1 VRLPTEFVKLPVRVD
16 ADALA
21 AEVAALP
28 EQIWREHPEGAAGN
42 TAVPLV
48 GREGDPFDD
57 AVVGPMAPTP
67 YLAHLPYAAKIMASL
82 GSVIGRTRLMRIE
95 EEGHLDDHVDTNYY
109 WRDHMRVH
117 VPVATTPDVEF
128 LCNGRSQHMAAG
140 EVWVFDTWL
149 RHGVRNPAGTKRIH
163 LVIDTVGSAGLW
175 DLLERPDRDAVLIT
189 PDGPSP
195 ALVTELI
202 NGATVMSPWE
212 FAATVDQLAGDL
224 QLVDP
229 DTAARFVE
237 AMAPF
242 RRAWRETWARFG
254 EFSEGVPVYA
264 QLRQQCSDV
273 VEREFAGVCLVNRL
287 EVHAAVLQQLL
298 RPAVRSDETVFGAVA
313 GAPSSAAAAPATVL
327 SPRPAAPTID
337 RPVFIVSSP
346 RSGSSLLF
354 ETLARSP
361 GLWTIGGESHQVIE
375 GIAGLHPARHGWDSN
390 RLAADEATP
399 ATVAELQRR
408 FVEQLRDRN
417 GNPVPGGAVRMLEK
431 TPKNSLRVPLLAAAF
446 PDARFVYLYRDPR
459 ETISSMLD
467 AWKSGRF
474 VTYRDLP
481 GWNGPAWSLL
491 LTPGWRELAGA
502 SLGEIVTAQW
512 STATSLLLDDL
523 EVLDPD
529 RWCVT
534 SYDRLLDDP
543 QAEMQRLCEFCEVDW
558 DVELSGPLPLSRHTL
573 DSPAPQKWLRNAD
586 ELEPHWD
593 TVREVATRAHEFFA
607 QPPRVRPVRTKSA
620 ADVVRQASTPA
631 APAPQTGPPA
641 GTAAASPAR
650 DGNGA
655 AEDLTFNSVFSASLP
670 ELLDAIGSSL
680 CVSTYQS
687 GRMILVRAEGGQRL
701 NTHFRGFQTPM
712 GVATRPGGLA
722 IGTKTQVHVFQDQAA
737 LSARLDPPGRHD
749 AVYVPREAHSTG
761 DIRIHDLAWVGDEL
775 WAVNT
780 RFSCLSTF
788 DPHYSFVPRWR
799 PSFVTE
805 LAPQD
810 RCHLNGM
817 AVVDGEVRYVTA
829 LGTSDEPGG
838 WRERKTDGGVLLHV
852 PSGEVL
858 TSGLC
863 MPHSPRW
870 HDGRLWMLESGL
882 GAIHEIDPTTGA
894 KTEVTRVP
902 GFTRGMSFAG
912 PFAFVGLSQV
922 RETLFEG
929 IPLRADGVQRSC
941 GVWAID
947 LRSGR
952 TAAFLRF
959 EGIVQELYEV
969 AVLAGQ
975 RWPEIV
981 EPGAEILD
989 TAFVLPDEA
998 LAEVPGGLRS

>member
-1 VRLPTEFVKLPVRVD
+1 MRLPTEFVKLPIRVD
-16 ADALA
+16 AAALA

-28 EQIWREHPEGAAGN
+28 EAIWRDHPEGARGN

-48 GREGDPFDD
+48 AREGDPFDD
-57 AVVGPMAPTP
+57 TAAGPMLPTP
-67 YLAHLPYAAKIMASL
+67 YLSRLPYTAKIMASL

-109 WRDHMRVH
+109 WRDHLRVH
-117 VPVATTPDVEF
+117 VPVMTTPDVEF
-128 LCNGRSQHMAAG
+128 LCHGRSQHMAAG
-140 EVWVFDTWL
+140 EVWVFDTWK
-149 RHGVRNPAGTKRIH
+149 RHGVLNPAGTKRIH

-175 DLLERPDRDAVLIT
+175 ELIDHPDRDV
-189 PDGPSP
+189 DVSVVVEGPSP
-195 ALVTELI
+195 PLVTELI
-202 NGATVMSPWE
+202 NGAVVMTPWE
-212 FAATVDQLAGDL
+212 FEGTLAEFVDELGVTEPDAAQRLAVDLR
-224 QLVDP
+224 P
-229 DTAARFVE
+229 FV
-237 AMAPF
+237 
-242 RRAWRETWARFG
+242 RAWRECWSRYGDFP
-254 EFSEGVPVYA
+254 EGRGTYER
-264 QLRQQCSDV
+264 LRQQVDEMLNRDYATVKLLNDV
-273 VEREFAGVCLVNRL
+273 ELVWAIRQQVLIPALREDDAVYGTLRA
-287 EVHAAVLQQLL
+287 EV
-298 RPAVRSDETVFGAVA
+298 
-313 GAPSSAAAAPATVL
+313 AAAPGIEPAPAL
-327 SPRPAAPTID
+327 SPRPNPPRID
-337 RPVFIVSSP
+337 RPVFVVSSP

-361 GLWTIGGESHQVIE
+361 GLWTIGGESHLLIE
-375 GIAGLHPARHGWDSN
+375 SVPGLHPAQHNWDSN
-390 RLAADEATP
+390 RLDATDATP
-399 ATVAELQRR
+399 DAVAGLHQR
-408 FVEQLRDRN
+408 FLEQLRDRN

-431 TPKNSLRVPLLAAAF
+431 TPKNSLRVPLLAEAF

-474 VTYRDLP
+474 VTYPDLP
-481 GWNGPAWSLL
+481 AWNGPAWSLL
-491 LTPGWRELAGA
+491 LTPGWRDLAGA
-502 SLGEIVTAQW
+502 SLGEIVTTQW
-512 STATSLLLDDL
+512 STATALLLDDL
-523 EVLDPD
+523 EALDPD

-534 SYDRLLDDP
+534 SYDRILDDP
-543 QAEMQRLCEFCEVDW
+543 QAEMERLCEFCEVAW
-558 DVELSGPLPLSRHTL
+558 DVELDGPLPLSRHTL

-586 ELEPHWD
+586 ELEAHWD
-593 TVREVATRAHEFFA
+593 TVREVATRAHDFFA
-607 QPPRVRPVRTKSA
+607 QPPRVQPVRTTST
-620 ADVVRQASTPA
+620 ADVVRRTPAVAA
-631 APAPQTGPPA
+631 APAPVEESKRA
-641 GTAAASPAR
+641 ASDAAATPA
-650 DGNGA
+650 
-655 AEDLTFNSVFSASLP
+655 EELTFNSVFSASMP
-670 ELLDAIGSSL
+670 QLLDAVGSSL

-687 GRMILVRAEGGQRL
+687 GRVILVRAEGPEQL

-722 IGTKTQVHVFQDQAA
+722 IGTKTQVHVFQNQAA
-737 LSARLDPPGRHD
+737 LSPRLEPANQHD

-788 DPHYSFVPRWR
+788 DQTYSFVPRWR
-799 PSFVTE
+799 PPFISA
-805 LAPQD
+805 LAPED

-817 AVVDGEVRYVTA
+817 AVVDDEIRYVTA
-829 LGTSDEPGG
+829 LGTSDEAGG
-838 WRERKTDGGVLLHV
+838 WREHKVDGGVLLHV

-870 HDGRLWMLESGL
+870 HDGRLWLLESGL
-882 GAIHEIDPTTGA
+882 GAIHEIDPETGD

-902 GFTRGMSFAG
+902 GFARGMSFAG

-922 RETLFEG
+922 RESLFEG
-929 IPLRADGVQRSC
+929 IPLKADGVERSC

-947 LRSGR
+947 LRTGQ

-969 AVLAGQ
+969 AVLANQ

-989 TAFVLPDEA
+989 TAYVLPEAA
-998 LAEVPGGLRS
+998 LAEVPGAIRS

>member
-1 VRLPTEFVKLPVRVD
+1 MRLPTEFVKLPIRVD
-16 ADALA
+16 AAALA

-28 EQIWREHPEGAAGN
+28 EQIWRDHPEGAAGN

-48 GREGDPFDD
+48 AREGDPFDD

-67 YLAHLPYAAKIMASL
+67 HLAHLPYAAKIMASL

-117 VPVATTPDVEF
+117 VPVLTTPDVEF
-128 LCNGRSQHMAAG
+128 LCNGESTHMAAG
-140 EVWVFDTWL
+140 EVWVFDTWK
-149 RHGVRNPAGTKRIH
+149 RHGVRNPAGTKRVH

-175 DLLERPDRDAVLIT
+175 ELIGAPDRDEIFVPI
-189 PDGPSP
+189 DGPSP
-195 ALVTELI
+195 ALVTEVI
-202 NGATVMSPWE
+202 NGATVMTPWE
-212 FAATVDQLAGDL
+212 FEVTIGQLAGDL
-224 QLVDP
+224 RPLDSEH
-229 DTAARFVE
+229 AARFVT
-237 AMAPF
+237 AMEPF
-242 RRAWRETWARFG
+242 RRAWRESWARFG
-254 EFSEGVPVYA
+254 EFPEGVPVYE
-264 QLRQQCSDV
+264 QLREKCDEMIRRDFADV
-273 VEREFAGVCLVNRL
+273 TLPNAMELRT
-287 EVHAAVLQQLL
+287 AVLQQLL
-298 RPAVRSDETVFGAVA
+298 RPALRSDDVVFGAVQT
-313 GAPSSAAAAPATVL
+313 AAPQPPAAQSAPQL
-327 SPRPAAPTID
+327 SPRPAPPWID
-337 RPVFIVSSP
+337 RPVFVVSSP

-361 GLWTIGGESHQVIE
+361 GLWTIGGESHLLIE
-375 GIAGLHPARHGWDSN
+375 SVPGLHPAQHNWDSN
-390 RLAADEATP
+390 RLDATDATP
-399 ATVAELQRR
+399 DAVAGLHQR
-408 FVEQLRDRN
+408 FLEQLRDRN

-431 TPKNSLRVPLLAAAF
+431 TPKNSLRVPLLAEAF

-474 VTYRDLP
+474 ATYRELP

-491 LTPGWRELAGA
+491 LTPGWRDLAGA
-502 SLGEIVTAQW
+502 SLGEIVTTQW
-512 STATSLLLDDL
+512 STATALLLDDL
-523 EVLDPD
+523 EALDPD

-534 SYDRLLDDP
+534 SYDRILDDP
-543 QAEMQRLCEFCEVDW
+543 QAEMERLCDFCEVAW
-558 DVELSGPLPLSRHTL
+558 DVALDGPLPLSQHTL

-586 ELEPHWD
+586 ELEAHWD
-593 TVREVATRAHEFFA
+593 TVREVAARAHDFFA
-607 QPPRVRPVRTKSA
+607 QPPRVKPVRTTST
-620 ADVVRQASTPA
+620 ADVART
-631 APAPQTGPPA
+631 APAV
-641 GTAAASPAR
+641 AAASAALVQRSEHEHASTDAVATPA
-650 DGNGA
+650 
-655 AEDLTFNSVFSASLP
+655 EELTFNSVFSATMP
-670 ELLDAIGSSL
+670 ELLDAVGSSL

-687 GRMILVRAEGGQRL
+687 GRVILVRAEGPERL

-722 IGTKTQVHVFQDQAA
+722 IGTKTQVHVFQNQAA
-737 LSARLDPPGRHD
+737 LSPRLEPANQHD

-788 DPHYSFVPRWR
+788 DQTYSFVPRWR
-799 PSFVTE
+799 PPFISA
-805 LAPQD
+805 LAPED

-817 AVVDGEVRYVTA
+817 AVVDDEIRYVTA
-829 LGTSDEPGG
+829 LGTSDEAGG
-838 WRERKTDGGVLLHV
+838 WREDKVDGGVLMHV

-870 HDGRLWMLESGL
+870 HDGRLWLLESGL
-882 GAIHEIDPTTGA
+882 GAIHEIDPQTGE

-922 RETLFEG
+922 RESLFEG
-929 IPLRADGVQRSC
+929 IPLKADGVERSC

-947 LRSGR
+947 LRTGQ

-989 TAFVLPDEA
+989 SAYVLPDAA
-998 LAEVPGGLRS
+998 LAEVPGAIRA